1 MRFHFLTIRF
11 LVIIVF
17 LPITYQASSQS
28 YNYGIKAGVGSFNQ
42 NWEFEGLP
50 FSGWKEDKIDI
61 TASIFGELNHSNH
74 FGTKLEFGYL
84 RKGYYNDLT
93 FEGHDGTI
101 YNNSNRYTDDFNTFY
116 LGLSERITF
125 FNSKIRPYLKIG
137 INLQLIPKNELEN
150 HSLLVIDKTGEILWI
165 GGPYSY
171 ENLDWNNLT
180 LNANVGFGLTYNEIL
195 FIEFEYSPAIT
206 PLLNTDYIKVHD
218 RYFGLSI
225 GVNINRIF

>member
-1 MRFHFLTIRF
+1 
-11 LVIIVF
+11 
-17 LPITYQASSQS
+17 
-28 YNYGIKAGVGSFNQ
+28 
-42 NWEFEGLP
+42 
-50 FSGWKEDKIDI
+50 
-61 TASIFGELNHSNH
+61 
-74 FGTKLEFGYL
+74 LEFGYL

-101 YNNSNRYTDDFNTFY
+101 YYNSNRYTDNFNTFY

-171 ENLDWNNLT
+171 ENLDWNNFT

-206 PLLNTDYIKVHD
+206 PLLNTNHIKVHD